1 MSLTRR
7 IRTWWFGLR
16 AYAQAWPEP
25 DPCCRR
31 GHPLTPANAYTRP
44 DGRGTECRTCRR
56 NASQRRRHAT
66 SNKPT
71 NGHSQEG

>member
-7 IRTWWFGLR
+7 IRTWWLGLL
-16 AYAQAWPEP
+16 AYAEAEP
-25 DPCCRR
+25 LPCCRR
-31 GHPLTPANAYTRP
+31 GHPLTPANAYERP

-56 NASQRRRHAT
+56 AASRRRRT
-66 SNKPT
+66 NNPNTPT